1 MQVTKHGL
9 AVALA
14 AAFCL
19 TLLGSP
25 AYGAEKYY
33 LQIEGVKQGA
43 FKGSVKRNRSSWIEV
58 AAFSAGAITPRD
70 ASTGQASG
78 KRQHKPISITK
89 EVDESSP
96 QLFQAATT
104 NEVLKNVVIQ
114 SVRVGPHGK
123 EQVYQTITLKN
134 AHIPQVKKIPG
145 KGKQEQERFEF
156 IFQEI
161 QVTDIQGKTTATD
174 DWTASK

>member
-1 MQVTKHGL
+1 MQVTKTGL
-9 AVALA
+9 ALA

-19 TLLGSP
+19 TLLGSQ

-33 LQIEGVKQGA
+33 LQIEGVKQGP
-43 FKGSVKRNRSSWIEV
+43 FKGGVERKGRSWIEV
-58 AAFSAGAITPRD
+58 AAFSVGLISPRD
-70 ASTGQASG
+70 AATGQASG

-114 SVRVGPHGK
+114 SVRVDPRGK
-123 EQVYQTITLKN
+123 EQIYQTITLKN
-134 AHIPQVKKIPG
+134 AHIPQIQKIGG
-145 KGKQEQERFEF
+145 KGKREEERFDL

-161 QVTDIQGKTTATD
+161 QVTDIQGKVTATD

>member
-1 MQVTKHGL
+1 MQVAKHGL
-9 AVALA
+9 AVTLV
-14 AAFCL
+14 AAFYL

-25 AYGAEKYY
+25 ASGAEKYY
-33 LQIEGVKQGA
+33 VKIEGVKQGP
-43 FKGSVKRNRSSWIEV
+43 FKGETTKNRSNWIEV
-58 AAFSAGAITPRD
+58 LSFSAGALAPRD

-96 QLFQAATT
+96 QLFKAATT

-114 SVRVGPHGK
+114 SVRVDPRGK
-123 EQVYQTITLKN
+123 EQIYQTITLKN
-134 AHIPQVKKIPG
+134 AHIPQVQKILG
-145 KGKQEQERFEF
+145 KGKREQERFEL

-161 QVTDIQGKTTATD
+161 QVTDVQGKVTATD